1 MGMAVFQ
8 SLVSVPEQ
16 TTGKPMLVRAS
27 SKVLEYQLSGYLLE
41 QELRVGRAYTRAKER
56 GVGFSPSKLLENKEI
71 T

>member
-27 SKVLEYQLSGYLLE
+27 LKVLEYQLSGYLLE
-41 QELRVGRAYTRAKER
+41 QELRWEEHIPEPKREELG
-56 GVGFSPSKLLENKEI
+56 SHPQSS
-71 T
+71 